1 VGLSA
6 DLSRAALAIGPSPAL
21 QLSRERSAASLEED
35 QEDDDFATQ
44 EDEEEED
51 SAAQHMSEWDV
62 EELERALDQ
71 MHRDVEW
78 M

>member
-1 VGLSA
+1 MGLSA

-21 QLSRERSAASLEED
+21 QLSLERSAEED